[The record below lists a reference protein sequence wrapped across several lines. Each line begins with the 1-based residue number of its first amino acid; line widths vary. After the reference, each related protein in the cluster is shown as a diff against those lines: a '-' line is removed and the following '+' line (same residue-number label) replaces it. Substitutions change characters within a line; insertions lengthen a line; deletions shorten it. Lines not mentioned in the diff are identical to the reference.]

1 MENENINEKAV
12 HEPVTGRTVVIA
24 LAIRNDG
31 DWEKIYADLKTRAEL
46 SDDEIA
52 AAREIPEDSVVTVLD
67 GDYPEQLMQSARM
80 PFALFRIRGA
90 GGLPRK
96 RSAYVVNHVGS
107 DGDAEYGA
115 AAEETVRHHLG
126 KGGWD
131 IVSSTYEGLR
141 IQRNDAT
148 ESMWSTS
155 PEGGKK
161 DPKVAMAN
169 AFVAAAMCGITV
181 IVSGRPHGKAVTAAA
196 AALNAGR
203 DVFAVPHP
211 LGSGDVCNELIANG
225 AGIVDDEGS
234 WCADGN
240 DGEAS

>member
-1 MENENINEKAV
+1 MGTPEKKID
-12 HEPVTGRTVVIA
+12 GRTAIIA

-31 DWEKIYADLKTRAEL
+31 EWERIHADLKARTEL

-52 AAREIPEDSVVTVLD
+52 AARDIPEGSVVTILD
-67 GDYPEQLMQSARM
+67 DDYPEQLKQAARM
-80 PFALFRIRGA
+80 PFVLFRIRGA

-96 RSAYVVNHVGS
+96 RSAYLVNHIGS
-107 DGDAEYGA
+107 DGDAEYGE
-115 AAEETVRHHLG
+115 AAEETVRRHLG

-141 IQRNDAT
+141 VQRNDAT

-169 AFVAAAMCGITV
+169 AFMAAAMCGITV
-181 IVSGRPHGKAVTAAA
+181 IVSGRPRGKAIVAATAA
-196 AALNAGR
+196 LSTGR

-225 AGIVDDEGS
+225 AGIVDDKGS
-234 WCADGN
+234 WCTDG
-240 DGEAS
+240 GEAS